1 MDLTFF
7 RRAEQRLASRTA
19 ALPDFGTVVAMLQAQ
34 QAAGAAARAQGLWA
48 AAERV
53 PDPLAEILLAGP
65 CWRGAVAAQ
74 RGCFNAGVAR
84 QGSVN

>member
-7 RRAEQRLASRTA
+7 HRAEQRLASRTA

-34 QAAGAAARAQGLWA
+34 QAAGAAARAQARWTS
-48 AAERV
+48 AERV
-53 PDPLAEILLAGP
+53 PEPLAEILLAGP
-65 CWRGAVAAQ
+65 FWRGAVTAQ
-74 RGCFNAGVAR
+74 RGCFNAAVAR